1 MRIAVVG
8 PLDVPGTQGGM
19 TRHCLE
25 IYTRLAA
32 AGHDV
37 TFIVANNDGLAAYRG
52 ITLRR
57 VPAVKL
63 PGWRRLGY
71 SLIASVLAA
80 SGAYDIVHY
89 HSFSSTGFC
98 FLPSLRKRAV
108 VVTIHRLEW
117 QDEKWGLVARSFLRF
132 SEWIAMHRA
141 RALISVSRNFAED
154 LRRRYPHAVPITYIA
169 NGVDPAT
176 PTDPNEVAAFGLTPG
191 TYLLFVGRLVPEK
204 GIDLLADTVAKL
216 RADGVDVGQVAIVG
230 GGIAGSEYVGALA
243 ARAESEHLDLL
254 GLRTGE
260 ELAALYGHARVFV
273 APSFHE
279 GQPLTVLEAMSY
291 GLPIVASDIA
301 AHRELLDGEALLF
314 RSGDPDDFAA
324 ALARVLGSPELA
336 GALGAAGRS
345 RIESGEFDWNDVA
358 SATKAVLETV
368 MAVASTPSD

>member
-8 PLDVPGTQGGM
+8 PLEVPGTQGGM

-32 AGHDV
+32 AGHDI
-37 TFIVANNDGLAAYRG
+37 TFIVANDGGLASYRG

-98 FLPSLRKRAV
+98 FLPAFRRRSV

-117 QDEKWGLVARSFLRF
+117 QDEKWGLVARSFLRW

-141 RALISVSRNFAED
+141 RALISVSRNFAQD
-154 LRRRYPHAVPITYIA
+154 LRDRYPRAVPITYIA
-169 NGVDPAT
+169 NGVDPAI
-176 PTDPNEVAAFGLTPG
+176 PTDPAQVEALGLTPG
-191 TYLLFVGRLVPEK
+191 RYLLFVGRLVPEK

-216 RADGVDVGQVAIVG
+216 RADDVDVGEVAIVG
-230 GGIAGSEYVGALA
+230 GGIAGSEYVEALT
-243 ARAESEHLDLL
+243 ARAAAEGISLL
-254 GLRTGE
+254 GLRTGD

-301 AHRELLDGEALLF
+301 AHRELLDAEAILF

-324 ALARVLGSPELA
+324 ALVRVLDSPELA
-336 GALGAAGRS
+336 LTLGAAGRS
-345 RIESGEFDWNDVA
+345 RIEGGEFDWNDVA
-358 SATKAVLETV
+358 RATEAALETV

>member
-1 MRIAVVG
+1 MRIAVIG